1 MASTQAQ
8 CCADQTEETTREASA
23 IFHSATALQ
32 KAVDGLL
39 CSGFERDDLSVLG
52 SDKALRDKFGANIP
66 AAEALADDPAT
77 PRATYVSSDS
87 RTEGLAALAG
97 IPVYVGGAGA
107 AAIAA
112 LEGAA
117 AIATA
122 GAALGVGALAG
133 CVGLYAARRMERRH
147 ADQIDRHLKNG
158 GLVLWVRTDDEAR
171 EEKALDVLR
180 AAHAED
186 IHVHTITLPSGVD
199 TVPFHD
205 AQPDPF
211 LKF

>member
-39 CSGFERDDLSVLG
+39 CSGFDRDDLSVLG

-66 AAEALADDPAT
+66 TAESLADDPAT

-122 GAALGVGALAG
+122 GATQTRSTA
-133 CVGLYAARRMERRH
+133 
-147 ADQIDRHLKNG
+147 
-158 GLVLWVRTDDEAR
+158 T
-171 EEKALDVLR
+171 
-180 AAHAED
+180 
-186 IHVHTITLPSGVD
+186 
-199 TVPFHD
+199 
-205 AQPDPF
+205 
-211 LKF
+211 